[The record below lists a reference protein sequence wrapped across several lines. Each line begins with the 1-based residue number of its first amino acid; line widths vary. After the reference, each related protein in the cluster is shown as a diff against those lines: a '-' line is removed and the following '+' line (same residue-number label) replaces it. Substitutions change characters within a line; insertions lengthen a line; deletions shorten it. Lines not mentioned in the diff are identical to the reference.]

1 MERIVSTI
9 LRFVQ
14 LEELET
20 PDIGRIFLV
29 EKPVLDKNWV
39 YVYEGVYVNL
49 ESESI
54 AIVKSTYD
62 NDIFRILVGV
72 FVLSLYKTYGTLLI
86 DTAVKLARKYF
97 FKTIVSVK

>member
-1 MERIVSTI
+1 MSTI

-14 LEELET
+14 LEGLEA

-29 EKPVLDKNWV
+29 AKPVQDENWV
-39 YVYEGVYVNL
+39 YIYEGVYVNL

-62 NDIFRILVGV
+62 NDIFRMLVGV
-72 FVLSLYKTYGTLLI
+72 FALSLYKTYGTLLI
-86 DTAVKLARKYF
+86 DTAAKLARKYF